1 MTRTPPKAADRVAS
15 RPRLLDP
22 AAAGAARRIT
32 QRERVIAS
40 LLRCPAG
47 K

>member
-1 MTRTPPKAADRVAS
+1 MTRTPPKAIDLVAS
-15 RPRLLDP
+15 RPAWPDP
-22 AAAGAARRIT
+22 GAAGGARRIT

-40 LLRCPAG
+40 LLRCPSG